1 MSYRDE
7 MAQKTKEK
15 IMMIAADLF
24 EQNGY
29 DNVSVSEII
38 RAAKIS
44 NGCFY
49 GHFKNKEALL
59 NSTVIY
65 VDQYYLEY
73 YNNVLCG
80 EENADKNALI
90 KLKMF
95 MKTTSQVITQKGPAD
110 FRLYMAHAI
119 RNPELLSQNDRNYT
133 KILQE
138 LILECRKNHLINDM
152 YNNLQLT
159 QMLLFIN
166 RGIAIEWSLQNG
178 SYPITETDELIDIFL
193 EQIKA

>member
-15 IMMIAADLF
+15 ILMIAADLF

-29 DNVSVSEII
+29 DNVSVSDII
-38 RAAKIS
+38 RAANIS

-59 NSTVIY
+59 DSTVAYI
-65 VDQYYLEY
+65 DQYYLEY
-73 YNNVLCG
+73 YNNVLCSK
-80 EENADKNALI
+80 ENADKNALI

-95 MKTTSQVITQKGPAD
+95 MKTTSQIITQKGPAD
-110 FRLYMAHAI
+110 FRIYMAHAI
-119 RNPELLSQNDRNYT
+119 RNPDLLSKNNRNYM
-133 KILQE
+133 KVLQV
-138 LILECRKNHLINDM
+138 LILECRKNNLIKDTYNDQ
-152 YNNLQLT
+152 QLA

-166 RGIAIEWSLQNG
+166 RGIAIEWSLQDG
-178 SYPITETDELIDIFL
+178 SYPITEADELIDIFL
-193 EQIKA
+193 DQIKA

>member
-7 MAQKTKEK
+7 MAKKTKEK
-15 IMMIAADLF
+15 ILMIAADLF
-24 EQNGY
+24 ENNGY
-29 DNVSVSEII
+29 DNVSVSDII

-59 NSTVIY
+59 DSTVAY

-73 YNNVLCG
+73 YNNVLCS
-80 EENADKNALI
+80 EENADKNALM

-119 RNPELLSQNDRNYT
+119 RNPDLLSQNDRNYM
-133 KILQE
+133 KVLQA
-138 LILECRKNHLINDM
+138 LILECRKNNLIKDIYNDQ
-152 YNNLQLT
+152 QLA

-166 RGIAIEWSLQNG
+166 RGIAIEWSLHDG
-178 SYPITETDELIDIFL
+178 SYPITETDEIIDIFL
-193 EQIKA
+193 DQIKA